1 MKRERKQPPP
11 LPIAPARFR
20 LIRVKQDPLKAILQR
35 FALASLLLLIVTFI
49 TYFGREGYVDNEHPN
64 QLLSFVDS
72 LYYATVTITTTGYGD
87 IVPVTE
93 ASRLVTTIVVTPI
106 RVLFIVLL
114 VGTTLQ
120 VLAEQSR
127 FQFRL
132 RKWQRDLKDHV
143 VVCGFGIKG
152 KSALEYIQSHD
163 EGIDAVVIDE
173 NDEALEDANRLDL
186 NGINGKSYDR
196 QVLDAARIGTAKF
209 VIVALSSDEQSILTV
224 LRVREL
230 NPSAKIVTS
239 CKEESN
245 VELLKS
251 SGADEVIVSSSS
263 AGRILGM
270 GDVLSLIEEAHRT
283 VDRDK
288 AEKLAHKIK
297 KGEGFDLA
305 EVLYQAKRSDQ
316 RNGVEALTSREREVL
331 QLIAEG
337 HTNQQIADEL
347 VVSVKTVEA
356 HQASLKLKL
365 GLKGVHQLRRYA
377 VLWANPDAA
386 QPPTAASTRTPGES

>member
-1 MKRERKQPPP
+1 

-20 LIRVKQDPLKAILQR
+20 LIRVKQDPLRAILQR
-35 FALASLLLLIVTFI
+35 FAFATGLLLIVTFI
-49 TYFGREGYVDNEHPN
+49 TFFGRQGYVDNEHPN
-64 QLLSFVDS
+64 QLLTLVDS

-93 ASRLVTTIVVTPI
+93 AARLITTVVVTPI

-132 RKWQRDLKDHV
+132 RKWQRDLSDHV

-152 KSALEYIQSHD
+152 QAALDYIQSHNPD
-163 EGIDAVVIDE
+163 IDAVVIDE
-173 NDEALEDANRLDL
+173 TDTALEDANRHGL
-186 NGINGKSYDR
+186 NGISGKSYDR
-196 QVLDAARIGTAKF
+196 QILDAARVSTAKF

-230 NPSAKIVTS
+230 NETAKIVTS
-239 CKEESN
+239 CKEEPN
-245 VELLKS
+245 QELLKQ

-270 GDVLSLIEEAHRT
+270 AAETPEAARVVNDLLTFGDGLDINERRIEVDGEELERNRNETAIAVIRGRRVHRPG
-283 VDRDK
+283 D
-288 AEKLAHKIK
+288 
-297 KGEGFDLA
+297 
-305 EVLYQAKRSDQ
+305 EVCSTLQAGDQ
-316 RNGVEALTSREREVL
+316 VIYIDQTGDSE
-331 QLIAEG
+331 
-337 HTNQQIADEL
+337 
-347 VVSVKTVEA
+347 
-356 HQASLKLKL
+356 
-365 GLKGVHQLRRYA
+365 
-377 VLWANPDAA
+377 
-386 QPPTAASTRTPGES
+386 ESPVI

>member
-11 LPIAPARFR
+11 LPVAPARFR
-20 LIRVKQDPLKAILQR
+20 LIRVKQDPLRAIVQR
-35 FALASLLLLIVTFI
+35 FALATLLLLIVTFI
-49 TYFGREGYVDNEHPN
+49 TYFGRKGYVDNEHPN
-64 QLLSFVDS
+64 QLLTFVDS

-93 ASRLVTTIVVTPI
+93 ASRLITTIVVTPI

-173 NDEALEDANRLDL
+173 NDEALEDANRLDI
-186 NGINGKSYDR
+186 NGISGKSYDR
-196 QVLDAARIGTAKF
+196 QILDAARIGTAKF

-230 NPSAKIVTS
+230 NPRAKIVTS

-245 VELLKS
+245 VELLRS

-270 GDVLSLIEEAHRT
+270 AAETPEAARVVNDLLTFGDGLDINERRITADGEQIEQRPHETAIAVIRNQKVHRPGDEECRT
-283 VDRDK
+283 LR
-288 AEKLAHKIK
+288 A
-297 KGEGFDLA
+297 G
-305 EVLYQAKRSDQ
+305 DQ
-316 RNGVEALTSREREVL
+316 VIYIDQTTAP
-331 QLIAEG
+331 AP
-337 HTNQQIADEL
+337 DE
-347 VVSVKTVEA
+347 SGT
-356 HQASLKLKL
+356 
-365 GLKGVHQLRRYA
+365 
-377 VLWANPDAA
+377 
-386 QPPTAASTRTPGES
+386 TA